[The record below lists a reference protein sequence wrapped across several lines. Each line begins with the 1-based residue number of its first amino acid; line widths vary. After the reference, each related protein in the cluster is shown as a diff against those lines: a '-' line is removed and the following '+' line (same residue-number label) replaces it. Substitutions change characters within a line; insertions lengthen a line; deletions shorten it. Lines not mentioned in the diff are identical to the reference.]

1 MAARRDHG
9 IANDYFYTELCR
21 SLGCTQASVWL
32 QRQPQRDDAVSRSSS
47 TDGDVNARKS
57 SACSV
62 ASTVSTAS
70 GFEPNVISSSKA
82 ALKICHSAGM
92 NSSSSFRRHS
102 TSAAVLS
109 AGDCPD
115 DCGAHN
121 RSTAPVPEVPVS
133 EAVSLQDVKTES
145 KTSGRRSLSA
155 TALTANNLHRVSR
168 AGAQAGLLFTDA
180 AHMVVDDI
188 DFNE

>member
-1 MAARRDHG
+1 M
-9 IANDYFYTELCR
+9 
-21 SLGCTQASVWL
+21 
-32 QRQPQRDDAVSRSSS
+32 SRSSS

-82 ALKICHSAGM
+82 ALKICHSAWM

-109 AGDCPD
+109 ASDCPD

-121 RSTAPVPEVPVS
+121 RSTAPVREVPVS

-180 AHMVVDDI
+180 AHMVVADI

>member
-1 MAARRDHG
+1 MAAQRDHG

-32 QRQPQRDDAVSRSSS
+32 HRQQQRDDAVSRSSS

-62 ASTVSTAS
+62 ASTISTAS
-70 GFEPNVISSSKA
+70 GFEPDTISSSKA
-82 ALKICHSAGM
+82 ALKICHSAWM

-102 TSAAVLS
+102 TSAAVLGAS
-109 AGDCPD
+109 DCPD

-121 RSTAPVPEVPVS
+121 RSTAQVPGVPVR

-155 TALTANNLHRVSR
+155 TALTANSLHRVSR